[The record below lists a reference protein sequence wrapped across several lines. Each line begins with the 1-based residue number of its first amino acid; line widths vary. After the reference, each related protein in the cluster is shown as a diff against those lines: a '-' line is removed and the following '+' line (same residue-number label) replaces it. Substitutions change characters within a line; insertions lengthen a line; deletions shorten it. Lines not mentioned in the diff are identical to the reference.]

1 MVHCQILA
9 KLSTS
14 GDIFHIQTKQE
25 IEEKEEPRTNSISLF
40 FYSNRYG
47 YAIMKMLLITKT
59 MNQLRKKTK
68 NKTNQLQTHTKSKVK
83 NK

>member
-1 MVHCQILA
+1 M
-9 KLSTS
+9 
-14 GDIFHIQTKQE
+14 QTKQE
-25 IEEKEEPRTNSISLF
+25 KEEKEEPRTNNISLF

-59 MNQLRKKTK
+59 MNQLRKKQQQ
-68 NKTNQLQTHTKSKVK
+68 KTTHTKSKVK